1 MKTKILLIS
10 VVAMLTIGL
19 NEVYGQWSVY
29 ECDVLPENIDPPWA
43 KLQSSGLSTGDTAVI
58 TFVDDDPDIAGNKYL
73 RVEDLTA
80 NDDGKNE
87 TKECWGP
94 ILNITDP
101 NIGTTLVVRVRPS
114 AGILAKAN
122 GDDGQDYEF
131 MYVSIRN
138 GTYTDILQWVY
149 PNTLKLK
156 KSVVEIDGPSLDWH
170 IFRFTLKNDQVAI
183 YLDED
188 PTPVLTGTTTDANED
203 NQIRF
208 GDNDRK
214 DFHGGNYDW
223 FVYDTSGAYAPGE
236 GTALPASLTG
246 YTPTSVLNI
255 KETGENL
262 NVYPN
267 PFTRSTKIG
276 YEITKSSMTRID
288 VYDVTGKLVS
298 NLLNEVQLPGKHEV
312 VFNAESLNKGVY
324 FCRMRSGGS
333 VTMKKMI
340 LQ

>member
-43 KLQSSGLSTGDTAVI
+43 KLQGSGLSTGDTAVI
-58 TFVDDDPDIAGNKYL
+58 TSVVEDADIVGNKYL

-94 ILNITDP
+94 ILDITDP

-114 AGILAKAN
+114 AGILDIAN
-122 GDDGQDYEF
+122 ADDGQDYEF

-188 PTPVLTGTTTDANED
+188 PTPVLTGTTTDANTD

-223 FVYDTSGAYAPGE
+223 FVYDISGAYAPGE
-236 GTALPASLTG
+236 GTAIPDSLTG
-246 YTPTSVLNI
+246 LTTTSVLNI
-255 KETGENL
+255 KESNESM

-267 PFTRSTKIG
+267 PFTGNTRIG
-276 YEITKSSMTRID
+276 YEVRTGSMTRID
-288 VYDVTGKLVS
+288 VFDVTGKLVK
-298 NLLNEVQLPGKHEV
+298 NLLNELQLPGKHEV
-312 VFNAESLNKGVY
+312 VFNAEGLPGGMY
-324 FCRMRSGGS
+324 YCRMRSGGS
-333 VTMKKMI
+333 VSGMKMI
-340 LQ
+340 LH